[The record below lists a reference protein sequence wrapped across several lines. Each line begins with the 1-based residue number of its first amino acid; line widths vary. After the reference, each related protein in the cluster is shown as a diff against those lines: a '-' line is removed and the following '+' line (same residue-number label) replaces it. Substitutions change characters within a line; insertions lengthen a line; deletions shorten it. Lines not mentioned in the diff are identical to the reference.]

1 VNPPVALATVI
12 FAEPLNDTPPIVRAV
27 VSIGDDTI
35 VITGVVVV
43 VAIVASQL
51 AEVTEVTV
59 PAPAGV
65 AKVPS
70 PL

>member
-1 VNPPVALATVI
+1 MNPPVALATVI

-59 PAPAGV
+59 PPPPPV
-65 AKVPS
+65 Y
-70 PL
+70 